1 MSPRILISAATAQPD
16 AALNYE
22 NAVRAA
28 GGDFVT
34 RYCPEVD
41 LSFDGL
47 LLTGGGDIEPWR
59 YGQENRGSMPPKP
72 ERDRT
77 ELALAEAYLAAGKP
91 ILGVCRGHQVLNVAL
106 GGTLVQDLGDE
117 LNLFHRKIEADKVH
131 PVHAREGS
139 LLHTLYGPLFPVNSA
154 HHQAADTPGS
164 GAIITARSESGVA
177 EALELPGKPVLGVQ
191 FHPER
196 MTGAL
201 ARPDTVDGA
210 AIFRWFIA
218 QCAR

>member
-59 YGQENRGSMPPKP
+59 YGQENCGSMPPKP

-131 PVHAREGS
+131 PIHAREGS

-154 HHQAADTPGS
+154 HHQAADMPGS

-177 EALELPGKPVLGVQ
+177 EALELPGKPVLGLQ

-201 ARPDTVDGA
+201 ARPDTIDGA